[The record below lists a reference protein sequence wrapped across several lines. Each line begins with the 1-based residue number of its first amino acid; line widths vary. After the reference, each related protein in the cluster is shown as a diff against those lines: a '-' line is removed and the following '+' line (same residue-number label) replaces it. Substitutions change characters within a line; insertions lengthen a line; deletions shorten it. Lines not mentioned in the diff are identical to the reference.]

1 MFVVGRCVGY
11 EFVDEKQRSL
21 AAAVVGFAQ
30 GTGGGG
36 EELIADVLEGWIVGL
51 PWAEQGL

>member
-11 EFVDEKQRSL
+11 EFVDEKQCSL

-51 PWAEQGL
+51 PWAEQCL